1 MFSIRQSL
9 CGLILILLVSCFSVL
24 KAQQS
29 YKGDIL
35 LKPLNG
41 KQGEPQLMI
50 FVGHYGIESNAYVD
64 FLERIQQQ
72 SEFPLWVANI
82 KYIKG
87 SLSGRGFDKKIERIR
102 RYVSSIEQY
111 DIPKLKTWITGH
123 SKGAS
128 LVKRVAEQYAGL
140 ILFSSYYKRL
150 TGPNSRDLNS
160 FKKPLLVVSGE
171 LDGITRPSYIAR
183 DYESKY
189 LSNETD
195 YFSKLVLLVEGVNH
209 SLLAYDDFIMDGDLP
224 ATIDSERGRD
234 EVAKAASAFMTYHDI
249 NSTKIKAEKT
259 LDLLQEYDD
268 SSAPILNS
276 FFELNQIDNS
286 VCEIVQDEILANG
299 LGSSNPYEIRVT
311 EIDKSTSFAL
321 LEPRVSMTHNGN
333 AFVQVYQY
341 NVMPKN
347 PRDVSSGSPA
357 AKRILCKMKT
367 AKAVAD
373 SHWTD
378 ARYVNNS
385 CSLMQQKFVDMAL
398 SRLNEK
404 QLNRYQESGNRI
416 NLGREKKYNSS
427 FLWLSNRDPLVIG
440 SNGRY
445 EIRNQTL
452 HKDME
457 EFVGEGGFQYCKFIS
472 PARLLDW
479 YLTDGLFQ
487 SDN

>member
-1 MFSIRQSL
+1 MFSFKQSL
-9 CGLILILLVSCFSVL
+9 CGLLLFLFVSWSSLL
-24 KAQQS
+24 KAQES
-29 YKGDIL
+29 FKGDFL
-35 LKPLNG
+35 LKPLDG

-50 FVGHYGIESNAYVD
+50 FVGDNRIEPNLYVD
-64 FLERIQQQ
+64 FLERIQDQA
-72 SEFPLWVANI
+72 EFPLWVANV
-82 KYIKG
+82 KYFKG
-87 SLSGRGFDKKIERIR
+87 SLSGRGLDKKVERIR
-102 RYVSSIEQY
+102 RYVSSSEQF
-111 DIPKLKTWITGH
+111 DISKSRTWITGH
-123 SKGAS
+123 SRGAS
-128 LVKRVAEQYAGL
+128 VVKRIAEQYAGL

-150 TGPNSRDLNS
+150 NGPNNIDLNY
-160 FKKPLLVVSGE
+160 FEKPLLVVSGE

-189 LSNETD
+189 QSSETD
-195 YFSKLVLLVEGVNH
+195 YFNKLILLIEGVNH
-209 SLLAYDDFIMDGDLP
+209 SLLAYDNFIMDGDLP
-224 ATIDSERGRD
+224 AAVDSEKGRD
-234 EVAKAASAFMTYHDI
+234 QIAKAASTFMTYHDI
-249 NSTKIKAEKT
+249 NSTKIKTEKT
-259 LDLLQEYDD
+259 LDLLRDYDD
-268 SSAPILNS
+268 FSAPILNS

-299 LGSSNPYEIRVT
+299 LGSSNSYEIRVT
-311 EIDKSTSFAL
+311 EISKSTSFAV
-321 LEPRVSMTHNGN
+321 LEPQVSMTHDGN

-347 PRDVSSGSPA
+347 PRDISSNSPA
-357 AKRILCKMKT
+357 VKRILCKMKT

-373 SHWTD
+373 AHWSD
-378 ARYVNNS
+378 ARYVYNS
-385 CSLMQQKFVDMAL
+385 CSLMQQKFMDMAL

-427 FLWLSNRDPLVIG
+427 FLWLSNRDPLVIK

-457 EFVGEGGFQYCKFIS
+457 EFVGEGGFEYCKFIS

-487 SDN
+487 SNN